1 MGKFN
6 FGSRIHSTVTH
17 NSDIRVLRLSVALER
32 GLYLDLSIYTDCGS
46 IGKGKFLMAFEERTL
61 DSSID
66 FGNVDENRVQM
77 ITGRGQMVYW
87 KGCNVTVLEKDDEG
101 KERFRKLVSMP
112 NGQGRVES
120 GTKLYVTDGKV
131 KEE

>member
-1 MGKFN
+1 
-6 FGSRIHSTVTH
+6 
-17 NSDIRVLRLSVALER
+17 
-32 GLYLDLSIYTDCGS
+32 
-46 IGKGKFLMAFEERTL
+46 
-61 DSSID
+61 
-66 FGNVDENRVQM
+66 M

-87 KGCNVTVLEKDDEG
+87 KGCNVTVLEKDGEG
-101 KERFRKLVSMP
+101 KEKFRKLVSMP